1 MRADE
6 RKTLGKMSAKCP
18 ENVRKV
24 SAKCPPN
31 VSLRRGKRCGMIES
45 VKEGTKEPS

>member
-6 RKTLGKMSAKCP
+6 RETSGKCP
-18 ENVRKV
+18 ENVREA

-45 VKEGTKEPS
+45 VEEGTKEPS

>member
-6 RKTLGKMSAKCP
+6 RETLGKCP
-18 ENVRKV
+18 GNVRKA

>member
-6 RKTLGKMSAKCP
+6 RETLGKCP
-18 ENVRKV
+18 ENVRKASV
-24 SAKCPPN
+24 KCPPN

>member
-6 RKTLGKMSAKCP
+6 RETLGKCP
-18 ENVRKV
+18 GNVRKA
-24 SAKCPPN
+24 SSKCPPN
-31 VSLRRGKRCGMIES
+31 VSLRCGKRCGMIES